1 MYYSADTAWLLH
13 LLSDLK
19 RSARRSLFLSGF
31 CSVFFPS
38 ALLYAVFV
46 FIHFTLVSVPLLIY
60 CMPPVAAFSFAI
72 FRGLFT
78 LPSDEAVLYKTDQ
91 IYDLKSQLLTAFAI
105 CRSSGT
111 ISMMEKMQLSS
122 ACRSLPSIRPSK
134 VFPLR
139 PGIPNFLMYLP
150 GVLFAVSIA
159 AAVLMNSLTY
169 DVPDQIAGS
178 ARRLEAA
185 VERAAELTPEDE
197 IANRELLERIEAL
210 GRRLSERQMEKEEAV
225 FHSLQLQEELQT
237 RIEELERDLLAQSI
251 DPDRHAKVPDTPE
264 LALRRDDATR
274 DSDLAVG
281 SEKLT
286 VPSDPSS
293 GNADG
298 NQPAK
303 KIESYTDTLNAL
315 DNLTDQLEQSGE
327 VGVPDIDTD
336 MDIASSG
343 GLRSDTRSSGK
354 VGASPGSAA
363 SEDRFEAEFEEEPG
377 PSDEEKSIIRG
388 RSSGDTEASIVTRT
402 YSEPGEAL
410 LPFMYTDTTY
420 EPGLEQVFPVQ
431 SIHPDDRDLALR
443 YLYAI
448 GMSEGGPDE

>member
-1 MYYSADTAWLLH
+1 MHPGTDTAWLLH

-19 RSARRSLFLSGF
+19 RAARRSLFLSSF

-38 ALLYAVFV
+38 ALLYPVFV
-46 FIHFTLVSVPLLIY
+46 FIHLTVVPVPLLFY
-60 CMPPVAAFSFAI
+60 CMPPAAAFSFSI
-72 FRGLFT
+72 FRGLFAV
-78 LPSDEAVLYKTDQ
+78 PSDEAVLYTTDHV
-91 IYDLKSQLLTAFAI
+91 YDLKSQLLTAFSI

-111 ISMMEKMQLSS
+111 ISMIEKMQLSS
-122 ACRSLPSIRPSK
+122 ACRNLPSIRPST

-139 PGIPNFLMYLP
+139 PGIPSFLMYLP
-150 GVLFAVSIA
+150 GVLFAFSVA
-159 AAVLMNSLTY
+159 AAFLMNSLVY
-169 DVPDQIAGS
+169 DIPDHIADS
-178 ARRLEAA
+178 ARRLEES
-185 VERAAELTPEDE
+185 VKRAAELTPEDE
-197 IANRELLERIEAL
+197 IDNRELLERIEAL
-210 GRRLSERQMEKEEAV
+210 GRRLSERQIEKEKAV

-251 DPDRHAKVPDTPE
+251 EPDRQAKVPDTPE
-264 LALRRDDATR
+264 LALRREDAPR
-274 DSDLAVG
+274 DGDLAGG

-286 VPSDPSS
+286 VPSAPSS
-293 GNADG
+293 GTADG
-298 NQPAK
+298 DQSAK

-327 VGVPDIDTD
+327 EGVPDIDADT
-336 MDIASSG
+336 DIASSG

-354 VGASPGSAA
+354 EGASPGSAA
-363 SEDRFEAEFEEEPG
+363 SEDRFEESFVEEPDQPDG
-377 PSDEEKSIIRG
+377 EKSIIRG
-388 RSSGDTEASIVTRT
+388 RSSGDPESSIVTRT

-410 LPFMYTDTTY
+410 LPFTDTDTSY
-420 EPGLEQVFPVQ
+420 KPGLEQVFPVQ